1 MKKVVSILIIDDH
14 PSQIEGYKVILHYNK
29 SGFEIHTT
37 AVFNSQQAYDVNTN
51 DKYSSSFDVCFLDR
65 SLPIYPEKNIKSG
78 EDLAVLLKKHMPKT
92 KIVMLTSHS
101 EAFVLYHIV
110 KKLDPAGLLVKCD
123 FTAEELLVAF
133 DKIMKGETY
142 HSETVKESIRDLLS
156 KEEYLDCYNRQI
168 IMLLSQGIKTKNI
181 PEHLNLSQSTVE
193 KRKVQIKDYFCIEK
207 GTDEDI
213 VREAKRMGFI

>member
-1 MKKVVSILIIDDH
+1 
-14 PSQIEGYKVILHYNK
+14 
-29 SGFEIHTT
+29 
-37 AVFNSQQAYDVNTN
+37 
-51 DKYSSSFDVCFLDR
+51 
-65 SLPIYPEKNIKSG
+65 
-78 EDLAVLLKKHMPKT
+78 
-92 KIVMLTSHS
+92 
-101 EAFVLYHIV
+101 
-110 KKLDPAGLLVKCD
+110 
-123 FTAEELLVAF
+123 
-133 DKIMKGETY
+133 MKGETY

-156 KEEYLDCYNRQI
+156 KEEYLDFYNRQI